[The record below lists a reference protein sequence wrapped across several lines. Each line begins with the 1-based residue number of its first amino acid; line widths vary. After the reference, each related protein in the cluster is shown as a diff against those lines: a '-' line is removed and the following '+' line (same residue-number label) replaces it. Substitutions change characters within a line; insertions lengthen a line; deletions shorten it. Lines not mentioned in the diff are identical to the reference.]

1 LPEYLQPDFSNQ
13 RKSQISKLQIRGAGM
28 TLRDRGTSSRR
39 DLLSLGAAGAMGFL
53 GRPGVAFGAERDP
66 ERDPERNHVAIPDS
80 LNVKTFGSKG
90 DATSDDT
97 AAFQRALDAAYKAG
111 GGAVYVPPGRYLFK
125 GTLTIPDGVGLRGS
139 FGCVS
144 SHSGIRDHGQ
154 PKPGDD
160 GSALFVTAG
169 RGNEEGKPFLTL
181 NTNSSVSGLT
191 VYYPEQVVDENPV
204 PYPWTIAMRGKNPAA
219 FDLELLN
226 PYQGID
232 ASQNERHNIRNIT
245 GQPLRRGIWVDAIY
259 DIGRIENVHFNP
271 WWNSHSKVYRWQ
283 TTNGEAFIFGRADW
297 EYVLNTFCFGY
308 RVGYKFVETA
318 TGACNGNFLG
328 IGADD
333 CNRAMQVEQS
343 APYGIL
349 IANGEFTSFHGDDP
363 TMLEVSN
370 TNTGVVRI
378 SNSAFW
384 GPCNQI
390 AKVSGQGTVGFS
402 DCTFVQW
409 SNTGDR
415 AAIQAYSGSLLI
427 RGCEFRQRK
436 RHISLGQSVE
446 RAVITGNLFEGPALI
461 ENTSTMDIQI
471 GLNAASR

>member
-1 LPEYLQPDFSNQ
+1 
-13 RKSQISKLQIRGAGM
+13 M

-39 DLLSLGAAGAMGFL
+39 DLLSLGAAGAMTFL
-53 GRPGVAFGAERDP
+53 GSPRVAFAAERQ
-66 ERDPERNHVAIPDS
+66 HGAIHES
-80 LNVKTFGSKG
+80 LSVRTFGAAG
-90 DATSDDT
+90 DAATDNT
-97 AAFQRALDAAYKAG
+97 AAFQRTLDAAYTSG
-111 GGAVYVPPGRYLFK
+111 GGTVYVPPGRYLFK
-125 GTLTIPDGVGLRGS
+125 GVLTIPDGVSLRGS
-139 FGCVS
+139 FACVP

-160 GSALFVTAG
+160 GSALFITAG
-169 RGNEEGKPFLTL
+169 RGREDGKPFLTL

-191 VYYPEQVVDENPV
+191 FYYPEQVLDETPV

-283 TTNGEAFIFGRADW
+283 TANGEAFIFGRADW

-308 RVGYKFVETA
+308 RVGYKFVETK

-333 CNRAMQVEQS
+333 CNRAMLVEQS

-363 TMLEVSN
+363 TMLEVN
-370 TNTGVVRI
+370 DTNTGVVRI

-390 AKVSGQGTVGFS
+390 AKVGGQGTVGFS

-409 SNTGDR
+409 SDKGDR
-415 AAIQAYSGSLLI
+415 AAIQASSGSLLV

-436 RHISLGQSVE
+436 PHISLGKSIE
-446 RAVITGNLFEGPALI
+446 RAIITGNLFDGPAQI
-461 ENTSTMDIQI
+461 ENASTMDVQI

>member
-1 LPEYLQPDFSNQ
+1 MNVPDN
-13 RKSQISKLQIRGAGM
+13 
-28 TLRDRGTSSRR
+28 GTSSRR
-39 DLLSLGAAGAMGFL
+39 DLLSLGTAAGVL
-53 GRPGVAFGAERDP
+53 RLLSTPEVAYGAQHDNKAVCCSLSVRTFGA
-66 ERDPERNHVAIPDS
+66 V
-80 LNVKTFGSKG
+80 G
-90 DATSDDT
+90 DAETDDT
-97 AAFQRALDAAYKAG
+97 SAFQGALDAAYQSG

-125 GTLTIPDGVGLRGS
+125 GSLSIPDGVQLRGS
-139 FGCVS
+139 FGCVP

-160 GSALFVTAG
+160 GGALYVTTG
-169 RGNEEGKPFLTL
+169 RGKEDGNPFLTL
-181 NTNSSVSGLT
+181 NTNSAVSGLT
-191 VYYPEQVVDENPV
+191 FYYPEQVLEEEPV

-232 ASQNERHNIRNIT
+232 ASQNERHNIRNIS

-271 WWNSHSKVYRWQ
+271 WWNSHSKVYQWQ
-283 TTNGEAFIFGRADW
+283 TANGEAFIFGRADW

-308 RVGYKFVETA
+308 RVGYKFVETK
-318 TGACNGNFLG
+318 TGSCNGNFLG

-333 CNRAMQVEQS
+333 CSRAILVEQC

-363 TMLEVSN
+363 TMLEVRD
-370 TNTGVVRI
+370 TNSGVVRI
-378 SNSAFW
+378 GNSAFW

-390 AKVSGQGTVGFS
+390 AKIGGRGTVGFS

-409 SNTGDR
+409 GSIEER
-415 AAIQAYSGSLLI
+415 AAIQASSGSLLV

-436 RHISLGQSVE
+436 RHISLGKSVE
-446 RAVITGNLFEGPALI
+446 RAVITGNLFEGPAQVD
-461 ENTSTMDIQI
+461 NASSMDVQI
-471 GLNAASR
+471 GLNAASN